1 MPELFNQISRYNKIR
16 MGCHQFTARTYGP
29 ILNIIGTSINRHQK
43 KALKFSHKLAEIF
56 HKII

>member
-29 ILNIIGTSINRHQK
+29 ILNINISRIVLHGDITGKLSILIGQ
-43 KALKFSHKLAEIF
+43 
-56 HKII
+56 